1 MTPDPHA
8 ERALVDAVLAG
19 APGAFERL
27 VREYQGLCWHCV
39 YPIVRHADDARDVCQ
54 ETFLRVF
61 RHLGQYRF
69 ESPLKFWIARIAHSI
84 ALRHAQR
91 ERRIGGDARQPPLRD
106 DARDDAD
113 AVREDDTETFDFEA
127 ACDDQA
133 AASRLHLAIAR
144 LAPIQRS
151 LLTLYHLE
159 ELSIPDIAAITAL
172 PTGTIKSHLYRARL
186 RLRELLEPL
195 SGAVR

>member
-1 MTPDPHA
+1 MKPDPQH
-8 ERALVDAVLAG
+8 ERALVEAVLAR

-27 VREYQGLCWHCV
+27 VREYEGLCWHCV
-39 YPIVRHADDARDVCQ
+39 HPIVRHADDARDVCQ

-84 ALRHAQR
+84 ALRHVQR
-91 ERRIGGDARQPPLRD
+91 ERRIGGDAVPVAPD
-106 DARDDAD
+106 DEAAD
-113 AVREDDTETFDFEA
+113 APAREDEIDAFDFEA
-127 ACDDQA
+127 ACDDEA
-133 AASRLHLAIAR
+133 AASRLHAAIAR

-151 LLTLYHLE
+151 LLTLYHIE

-172 PTGTIKSHLYRARL
+172 PAGTIKSHLYRSRL
-186 RLRELLEPL
+186 RLRELLEAP
-195 SGAVR
+195 GAAR